1 MSQDGPMLADHFPLL
16 ALRVRTPRLELRLP
30 APEELAA
37 LAELAAEGVHAPD
50 SMPFLVPWTDQEPAL
65 VARSLVQFHWLRLGR
80 WSPDDWGLDLVV
92 FRDGEVV
99 GQQSMSAK
107 QFAIIREV
115 HTGSWVGRRHQGQ
128 GIGTEMRRAVLHL
141 AFAGLGAEE
150 AASGAFEDNAAS
162 LAVSRKLGYRPDGV
176 ARHVVRDALAVEHR
190 LRLGRDAWRDDVPV
204 TIEGLPPCLP
214 LFGI

>member
-1 MSQDGPMLADHFPLL
+1 MLADHFPLL

-37 LAELAAEGVHAPD
+37 LAELAAEGVHAPG

>member
-1 MSQDGPMLADHFPLL
+1 MLADHFPLL

-50 SMPFLVPWTDQEPAL
+50 SMPSLVPWTDQEPAL

>member
-1 MSQDGPMLADHFPLL
+1 MLADHFPLL
-16 ALRVRTPRLELRLP
+16 ALRVRTPRLELRVP

>member
-1 MSQDGPMLADHFPLL
+1 MLADHFPLL

>member
-1 MSQDGPMLADHFPLL
+1 MLADHFPLL

-176 ARHVVRDALAVEHR
+176 ARHVIRDALAVEHR

>member
-1 MSQDGPMLADHFPLL
+1 MLADHFPLL

-37 LAELAAEGVHAPD
+37 LAELASEGVHEPG

-99 GQQSMSAK
+99 GQQSVSAK
-107 QFAIIREV
+107 QFAITREV
-115 HTGSWVGRRHQGQ
+115 HTGSWVGRRYQGQ

>member
-1 MSQDGPMLADHFPLL
+1 MLADHFPLL

-37 LAELAAEGVHAPD
+37 LAELAAEGVHAPG

-99 GQQSMSAK
+99 GQQSVSAK

>member
-16 ALRVRTPRLELRLP
+16 ALRVRTPRLELRVP

>member
-1 MSQDGPMLADHFPLL
+1 MLADHFPLL

-37 LAELAAEGVHAPD
+37 LAELAAEGVNDPG

-92 FRDGEVV
+92 FRDGEVL
-99 GQQSMSAK
+99 GQQSVSAK
-107 QFAIIREV
+107 RFAITREV

-150 AASGAFEDNAAS
+150 AVSGASRTTPPPSRSPASSATGPTASRGTWSATRSPSSTGCASAATRG
-162 LAVSRKLGYRPDGV
+162 ATRSR
-176 ARHVVRDALAVEHR
+176 
-190 LRLGRDAWRDDVPV
+190 
-204 TIEGLPPCLP
+204 
-214 LFGI
+214 

>member
-1 MSQDGPMLADHFPLL
+1 MLADHFPLL

-30 APEELAA
+30 APEELGA